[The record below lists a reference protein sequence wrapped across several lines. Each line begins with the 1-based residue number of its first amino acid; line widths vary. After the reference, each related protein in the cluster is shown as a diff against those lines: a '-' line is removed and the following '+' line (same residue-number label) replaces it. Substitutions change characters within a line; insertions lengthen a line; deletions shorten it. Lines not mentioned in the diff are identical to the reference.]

1 MKNYTSK
8 IFFEGNEHYSTKA
21 VSLNSMSDIILQIN
35 KSGTVLE
42 FRGQKKNDLFI
53 SSDEIIGKTINDI
66 MSADVAESFTH
77 FIEKALQ
84 TDNQEIFDYT
94 FLINTQKNHYEA
106 KFIVSGDDKVL
117 IIVRNISEQKNT
129 EKQIKYLSYH
139 DTLTNLPNRYL
150 LKDRLEQ
157 AIANAERKNRLLAI
171 VLLDLDNFKNINDTI
186 GHTAGDQLLLG
197 FADRLSKYVRQTDS
211 ISHLPAEVPDSF
223 VARLGG
229 DEFTILLSEI
239 DNIQDP
245 AKVSNRIL
253 GMLSEP
259 FILGP
264 HEIFVSVSIGIS
276 VYPFDGRDIDTL
288 IKNADMAMY
297 QAKNQ
302 GRNNYQYYS
311 ESLNIFSLE
320 RFARE
325 NKLRKAIDHNEFM
338 LFFQPQI
345 DILTGE
351 LIGVEA
357 LIRWLQPDLI
367 LIKPGEFIPLAEEV
381 GLIVPIGEWV
391 LRTAC
396 SQNVAWQKAGIK
408 PMCMTVNVSSIQFR
422 QHTFVESISGILHE
436 TGLNPVYLQLELT
449 EGTIM
454 KHSEDTVKKL
464 HSLKG
469 MGIQISIDDFGTG
482 YSSLNYLKRF
492 PLSTLKIDKSFIQ
505 DLATNSDDQS
515 ITKTI
520 IDIANNFHLK
530 VIAEGVETREQ
541 LSLLQAYG
549 CKGIQGHL
557 ICPPVNPISFAQ
569 FVKEYK
575 CLAVLQRFNIK
586 KQEEEK

>member
-1 MKNYTSK
+1 MKHNTPK
-8 IFFEGNEHYSTKA
+8 ISSEGNEHFSSAKA
-21 VSLNSMSDIILQIN
+21 VSLSSVSDMMLQIN

-42 FRGQKKNDLFI
+42 FRGQKENDLFI

-66 MSADVAESFTH
+66 MPAAVAESFRH
-77 FIEKALQ
+77 FVEKALQ
-84 TDNQEIFDYT
+84 AGNQEIFDCQL
-94 FLINTQKNHYEA
+94 LINTHKNKYEA
-106 KFIVSGDDKVL
+106 KFIAGEDEKVL
-117 IIVRNISEQKNT
+117 IIVRNTSVFKNN
-129 EKQIKYLSYH
+129 EKQIQYLSCH

-150 LKDRLEQ
+150 LKDRLKQ

-171 VLLDLDNFKNINDTI
+171 VLLDLDNFKNINNAI
-186 GHTAGDQLLLG
+186 GHTAGDQLLQG
-197 FADRLSKYVRQTDS
+197 FADRLSNYVRQTDS
-211 ISHLPAEVPDSF
+211 ISRLTAAGLDSF
-223 VARLGG
+223 IARLGG

-245 AKVSNRIL
+245 AKVSARLL

-259 FILGP
+259 FILGD
-264 HEIFVSVSIGIS
+264 HEIFVSVSIGIA
-276 VYPFDGRDIDTL
+276 VYPFDGKDIDTL

-311 ESLNIFSLE
+311 ESLNVFSLE
-320 RFARE
+320 RLAIE
-325 NKLRKAIDHNEFM
+325 NKLRRAIEHNEFM
-338 LFFQPQI
+338 LFYQPQI

-351 LIGVEA
+351 LIGAEA

-367 LIKPGEFIPLAEEV
+367 LVKPSEFIPLAEEV

-396 SQNVAWQKAGIK
+396 SQNLAWQKAGIK
-408 PMCMTVNVSSIQFR
+408 PICVTVNVSSIQFR
-422 QHTFVESISGILHE
+422 QDNFVARISEILFE

-454 KHSEDTVKKL
+454 KHSEDTIKKL
-464 HSLKG
+464 FALKD

-492 PLSTLKIDKSFIQ
+492 PLSTLKIDRSFVQ
-505 DLATNSDDQS
+505 DIATNPDDQS

-541 LSLLQAYG
+541 LSLLRAYG
-549 CKGIQGHL
+549 CEGIQGHL
-557 ICPPVNPISFAQ
+557 ICPPINPRA
-569 FVKEYK
+569 
-575 CLAVLQRFNIK
+575 
-586 KQEEEK
+586 